1 MPSTPASGWQK
12 RLLDKSEFIK
22 MIKDIL
28 IVGIGS
34 CFGGVARYLISLLMR
49 TASNGSPWGT
59 FTVNIAGCLLIGLLW
74 GWTLRNPNIP
84 SAVNLLIGVGFCGGF
99 TTFSTFSKES
109 VAMLQTGA
117 FLTFLLYAIS
127 SILLGVACVAIG
139 YAITK

>member
-1 MPSTPASGWQK
+1 
-12 RLLDKSEFIK
+12 

-28 IVGIGS
+28 LVGIGS
-34 CFGGVARYLISLLMR
+34 CFGGIARYLISILMR
-49 TASNGSPWGT
+49 TASNGFPWGT
-59 FTVNIAGCLLIGLLW
+59 FTVNIVGCLLIGLLW
-74 GWTLRNPNIP
+74 GLSLRIPHIP

-117 FLTFLLYAIS
+117 YLTFSLYAVC

-139 YAITK
+139 YALVK